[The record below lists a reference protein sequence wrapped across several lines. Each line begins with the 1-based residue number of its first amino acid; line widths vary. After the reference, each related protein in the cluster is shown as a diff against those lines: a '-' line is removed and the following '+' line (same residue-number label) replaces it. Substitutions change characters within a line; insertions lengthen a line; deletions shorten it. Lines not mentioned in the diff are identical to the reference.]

1 MSTPKVGDLALEL
14 PRALKEL
21 ATLFNP
27 LVAGTLVSI
36 TPQGNG
42 EPIIFLPG
50 FGCDDFLTKPARAF
64 LQLKGWNV
72 YGWENGRNTG
82 PNKETVSH
90 MVSHLE
96 KISNT
101 HNQKVALVGH
111 SLGGIYARELSKA
124 HQELVSKVITLG
136 SPFGAIQN
144 PQSVASVIENAYQ
157 QLNQDIN
164 ISSHHTLDDKKQLLG
179 ELLMVPPPVPNT
191 AIYTRHD
198 GVVHW
203 KACINPE
210 SENAENI
217 EISHKG
223 SLFHPW
229 AKASHT
235 GLIAN
240 PLSLLVVADRLA
252 EKHQGGI
259 FSAFNKHAY
268 YPFSRF
274 FRNDQAHHG
283 NLPVDP
289 KIHTVPSNALELL
302 SSMPNFGLK

>member
-1 MSTPKVGDLALEL
+1 MGTPKMGDLALEF

-27 LVAGTLVSI
+27 VVAGTLITI
-36 TPQGNG
+36 TPSGNG
-42 EPIIFLPG
+42 EPILFLPG
-50 FGCDDFLTKPARAF
+50 FGCDDVLTKPARMF

-72 YGWENGRNTG
+72 HGWENGVNTG

-96 KISNT
+96 KIANT
-101 HNQKVALVGH
+101 HNQKVAIVGH

-124 HQELVSKVITLG
+124 HQDIVSKVITLG

-144 PQSVASVIENAYQ
+144 PQAVVPIIHDAYQ
-157 QLNQDIN
+157 FLNQDIDIKN
-164 ISSHHTLDDKKQLLG
+164 QDALNAQQQLLG

-198 GVVHW
+198 GIVHW
-203 KACINPE
+203 KSCINPDVKG
-210 SENAENI
+210 SENV
-217 EISHKG
+217 EISNKK

-252 EKHQGGI
+252 EKHHRGI
-259 FSAFNKHAY
+259 FKAFNKHAY

-274 FRNDQAHHG
+274 FRSDQAHHG
-283 NLPVDP
+283 NLPSKPNKDVQP
-289 KIHTVPSNALELL
+289 TSALEML
-302 SSMPNFGLK
+302 SLMPNLKLK